1 MSSLSQKGN
10 GAQSQ
15 TERGINPYRKENQL
29 RPKRRRKQRKR
40 GRDLAGID
48 FEIRNSFIQVFEF
61 PHGGRKVKCDAQM
74 LKLNLGAQ
82 KRNIR
87 DPPRKSKRQT
97 KSLGLCVYANVYD
110 WRCRPKPT
118 SRRNRSRVEKFI
130 AARLF
135 TGNINRSVE

>member
-40 GRDLAGID
+40 DRDLAGID

-61 PHGGRKVKCDAQM
+61 PPRWEKSEMWRADAKIESRGTKKIYGTLLENPKGKQNLLGFVCMQMFMIGGVG
-74 LKLNLGAQ
+74 LKQLQEEIEAELRNLSQ
-82 KRNIR
+82 R
-87 DPPRKSKRQT
+87 DF
-97 KSLGLCVYANVYD
+97 SLGISIEV
-110 WRCRPKPT
+110 
-118 SRRNRSRVEKFI
+118 
-130 AARLF
+130 
-135 TGNINRSVE
+135 

>member
-29 RPKRRRKQRKR
+29 RPKRRRKQRKS
-40 GRDLAGID
+40 DLAGID

-82 KRNIR
+82 KKKYTG
-87 DPPRKSKRQT
+87 PSSKIQ
-97 KSLGLCVYANVYD
+97 KANKISWALYV
-110 WRCRPKPT
+110 CKC
-118 SRRNRSRVEKFI
+118 
-130 AARLF
+130 L
-135 TGNINRSVE
+135 

>member
-61 PHGGRKVKCDAQM
+61 PPRWEKSEMWRADAKIESRGTKKKIYGTLLENPKGKQNLLGFVCMQMFMIGGVG
-74 LKLNLGAQ
+74 LKQLQEEIEAELRNLSQ
-82 KRNIR
+82 R
-87 DPPRKSKRQT
+87 DF
-97 KSLGLCVYANVYD
+97 SLGISIEV
-110 WRCRPKPT
+110 
-118 SRRNRSRVEKFI
+118 
-130 AARLF
+130 
-135 TGNINRSVE
+135 